1 MQLRELNGIR
11 IITLPQRVDVT
22 SATELEELCN
32 SLINNSHCKIVCDFS
47 GTEYVSSIGL
57 RVFLSAL
64 KRTVKAGGGL
74 ALCCLNPGILEIFD
88 MTGLTSLFPVHDSI
102 TDSLAEFGT
111 ETAPAAVDQP
121 RTEKSAADVEI
132 TIEKKPEDM
141 VQAYLRSARQ
151 GSMDEKV

>member
-1 MQLRELNGIR
+1 
-11 IITLPQRVDVT
+11 
-22 SATELEELCN
+22 
-32 SLINNSHCKIVCDFS
+32 
-47 GTEYVSSIGL
+47 
-57 RVFLSAL
+57 
-64 KRTVKAGGGL
+64 
-74 ALCCLNPGILEIFD
+74 